1 MSLFKIRQSRSF
13 PHRTYFTDVRTGKS
27 QFGKSTFKNRKIPL
41 PTDWVR
47 LNTEYSHY
55 YKYIGDQ
62 KLDDSLYYAPK
73 LDKTIENATC
83 VELKDLNTEEARIE
97 IRRRNELFESIATI
111 LNMDSSDIRDESI
124 EYLASK
130 NSTISV
136 EEIILHIE
144 REESSVHAETTFR
157 KIKREYEESKLHKR
171 EDEES
176 KLHKREDEESKRED
190 EESKLHKREDEES
203 NLYISKL
210 SLRDLVG
217 LNSFFNED
225 DIMSQIE
232 ELKCPIGLHI
242 MVDPVILTS
251 GITYERSYIKPH
263 LFTSH
268 QSRCPVSKTDVD
280 LSYLTPNLSLRA
292 IIEKFYN
299 KYKDQRGSFWRS
311 LRKELDDY
319 GISSSKRPINVELTE
334 YELKYAWNRRQNPA
348 HYL

>member
-13 PHRTYFTDVRTGKS
+13 PHRTYFTNVRTGKS

-47 LNTEYSHY
+47 LNTGHSPY

-62 KLDDSLYYAPK
+62 NLDDSLYYAPK

-111 LNMDSSDIRDESI
+111 LNMDSSDIRDESV

-144 REESSVHAETTFR
+144 REESSVHADTETTFR
-157 KIKREYEESKLHKR
+157 KFKREYEESNLLKR
-171 EDEES
+171 EDE
-176 KLHKREDEESKRED
+176 K
-190 EESKLHKREDEES
+190 S
-203 NLYISKL
+203 NLSEL
-210 SLRDLVG
+210 SLRELVG

-225 DIMSQIE
+225 DILSQME
-232 ELKCPIGLHI
+232 ELKCPIGFHL

-251 GITYERSYIKPH
+251 GITYERSNIKPH
-263 LFTSH
+263 LFASH
-268 QSRCPVSKTDVD
+268 QSRCPVSKIDVD

-299 KYKDQRGSFWRS
+299 KYKDQRGSFWKS

-319 GISSSKRPINVELTE
+319 GISSSQRPINVELTE

-348 HYL
+348 HYMFL